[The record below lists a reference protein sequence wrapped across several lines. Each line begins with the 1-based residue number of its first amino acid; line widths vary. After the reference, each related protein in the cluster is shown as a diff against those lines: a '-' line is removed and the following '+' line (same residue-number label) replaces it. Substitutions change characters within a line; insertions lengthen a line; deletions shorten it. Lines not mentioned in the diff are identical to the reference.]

1 MNTISHFL
9 AAYLIGRKLN
19 LSKEKLFLI
28 TFFGILSD
36 FDVPF
41 FYLLMGFKNPSIYH
55 AGITHTLLFGL
66 IAAVIASFIFLV
78 HDVRKKEGSYAIKP
92 FLILFTCAMLGFV
105 LHLAMDVIT
114 TANAYAS
121 FHHLYFW
128 PLWNFSFHMEY
139 MFIVPHTVI
148 WIFQLFINFFIVG
161 FLLHDY
167 FIAEKRPWNLFIN
180 MDESK
185 KHDKLDKLL
194 MTIVMLFYVFWQAS
208 LMLKIFGIET
218 LDLVSFILGIVT

>member
-1 MNTISHFL
+1 
-9 AAYLIGRKLN
+9 
-19 LSKEKLFLI
+19 
-28 TFFGILSD
+28 
-36 FDVPF
+36 
-41 FYLLMGFKNPSIYH
+41 
-55 AGITHTLLFGL
+55 
-66 IAAVIASFIFLV
+66 
-78 HDVRKKEGSYAIKP
+78 
-92 FLILFTCAMLGFV
+92 
-105 LHLAMDVIT
+105 
-114 TANAYAS
+114 
-121 FHHLYFW
+121 
-128 PLWNFSFHMEY
+128 